1 MSTVIYLKKVN
12 SVFSRFYKIKSAST
26 LGFAVAIIAAA
37 LSSLPDVISKPIVD
51 PGVAGVTPTDPLLV
65 VFIMYMV
72 TGLSFTS
79 ISKLQKP
86 TPKIKKS
93 SLVILMVYGIA
104 SACSTLAF
112 SYGLKETSA
121 TNASILAN
129 SEIVFTVLIGM
140 IMYKE
145 YLAKKEILPFAL
157 IAAGAIFLPIGSDI
171 YENKFE
177 FSKFVFGDIMILI
190 SGFIYCLCTF
200 IAKHAGTIH
209 TVKVVQIM
217 SLSGAG
223 LCFVLMMITN
233 TPLTISISDLS
244 LLSAI
249 GMSGIGGSVLFF
261 VMAVRLIGAVRT
273 ILVYSSST
281 VFGIIYSGV
290 YLLESINVFTI
301 SSLVIVAVGLYHL
314 RYKLAA

>member
-1 MSTVIYLKKVN
+1 M
-12 SVFSRFYKIKSAST
+12 
-26 LGFAVAIIAAA
+26 GFVVAIIAAA
-37 LSSLPDVISKPIVD
+37 LSSLPDVISKPIID
-51 PGVAGVTPTDPLLV
+51 PTVSGVVPTDPLFV

-72 TGLSFTS
+72 TGAVFSP

-86 TPKIKKS
+86 KNPIKKS
-93 SLVILMVYGIA
+93 SYFILIIYGVA

-145 YLAKKEILPFAL
+145 YLAKKEILPFVL
-157 IAAGAIFLPIGSDI
+157 IAAGAIFMPIGSDI
-171 YENKFE
+171 YEHKFE
-177 FSKFVFGDIMILI
+177 FTKFVFGDAMVLL
-190 SGFIYCLCTF
+190 SGFIYCICTF
-200 IAKHAGTIH
+200 IAKHAGTVN
-209 TVKVVQIM
+209 TAKVVQVM

-223 LCFVLMMITN
+223 MCFALMLATDAPFVIGM
-233 TPLTISISDLS
+233 SDLS
-244 LLSAI
+244 LLSFVGVA
-249 GMSGIGGSVLFF
+249 GIGGSVLFF
-261 VMAVRLIGAVRT
+261 VLAVRLIGAVRT

-281 VFGIIYSGV
+281 AFGIVYSGV
-290 YLLESINVFTI
+290 YLLESVNIFTI
-301 SSLVIVAVGLYHL
+301 SSIVIVAVGLYRL

>member
-1 MSTVIYLKKVN
+1 MEFHKVN
-12 SVFSRFYKIKSAST
+12 TFLSKFYKIKSAST
-26 LGFAVAIIAAA
+26 MGFVVAIVAAA
-37 LSSLPDVISKPIVD
+37 LSSLPDVITKPIVD
-51 PGVAGVTPTDPLLV
+51 PNVSGVTPTDPLLV
-65 VFIMYMV
+65 VFIMYMI
-72 TGLSFTS
+72 TGAVFSP

-86 TPKIKKS
+86 KTKVKKS
-93 SLVILMVYGIA
+93 SYFVLMIYGVA

-145 YLAKKEILPFAL
+145 YLAKKEILPFAF
-157 IAAGAIFLPIGSDI
+157 IAAGAIFMPIASDV
-171 YENKFE
+171 YEQKFE
-177 FSKFVFGDIMILI
+177 FTKFVFGDAMVLL

-200 IAKHAGTIH
+200 IAKHAGSVNTA
-209 TVKVVQIM
+209 KVVQVM

-223 LCFVLMMITN
+223 MCLALMLATDASF
-233 TPLTISISDLS
+233 TIGPSDLS
-244 LLSAI
+244 LLSFVGVA
-249 GMSGIGGSVLFF
+249 GIGGSVLFF
-261 VMAVRLIGAVRT
+261 VLAVRLIGAVRT

-281 VFGIIYSGV
+281 AFGIVYSGV
-290 YLLESINVFTI
+290 YLLESVNPFTI
-301 SSLVIVAVGLYHL
+301 SSIVIVAVGLYHL

>member
-1 MSTVIYLKKVN
+1 MSNVVYLKKVN
-12 SVFSRFYKIKSAST
+12 SAFSRFYKIKSTGT

-51 PGVAGVTPTDPLLV
+51 PSVAGVTPTDPLFV
-65 VFIMYMV
+65 VFILYMV

-93 SLVILMVYGIA
+93 SLVVLMVYGVA

-145 YLAKKEILPFAL
+145 YLAKKEILPFVL
-157 IAAGAIFLPIGSDI
+157 IATGAIFLPIGSDI
-171 YENKFE
+171 YEHKFE
-177 FSKFVFGDIMILI
+177 FSKFVFGDVMII
-190 SGFIYCLCTF
+190 VSGFIYCLCTF
-200 IAKHAGTIH
+200 IAKHAGSVH

-223 LCFVLMMITN
+223 FCFALMLVFN
-233 TPLTISISDLS
+233 TPFTISMSDLS
-244 LLSAI
+244 LLSLM
-249 GMSGIGGSVLFF
+249 GVSGIGGSVLFF

-273 ILVYSSST
+273 ILIYSSST
-281 VFGIIYSGV
+281 VFGIVYSGV
-290 YLLESINVFTI
+290 YLLESVNVFTI
-301 SSLVIVAVGLYHL
+301 SSLVIVAIGLYHL

>member
-1 MSTVIYLKKVN
+1 MSNVVHLKKVN
-12 SVFSRFYKIKSAST
+12 SAFSRLYKIKSVST
-26 LGFAVAIIAAA
+26 LGFVVAIIAAA

-51 PGVAGVTPTDPLLV
+51 PSIVGVAPTDPLFV
-65 VFIMYMV
+65 VFILYMV

-86 TPKIKKS
+86 TQKIKKS
-93 SLVILMVYGIA
+93 SLVVLMVYGVA

-171 YENKFE
+171 YEHKFE
-177 FSKFVFGDIMILI
+177 FSKFVFGDIMII
-190 SGFIYCLCTF
+190 VSGFIYCLCTF
-200 IAKHAGTIH
+200 IAKHAGSVH

-223 LCFVLMMITN
+223 FCFALMLVFN
-233 TPLTISISDLS
+233 TPFTISMSDLS
-244 LLSAI
+244 LLSLI
-249 GMSGIGGSVLFF
+249 GVSGIGGSVLFF

-273 ILVYSSST
+273 ILIYSSST

-290 YLLESINVFTI
+290 YLLESVNVFTI
-301 SSLVIVAVGLYHL
+301 SSLVIVAIGLYHL